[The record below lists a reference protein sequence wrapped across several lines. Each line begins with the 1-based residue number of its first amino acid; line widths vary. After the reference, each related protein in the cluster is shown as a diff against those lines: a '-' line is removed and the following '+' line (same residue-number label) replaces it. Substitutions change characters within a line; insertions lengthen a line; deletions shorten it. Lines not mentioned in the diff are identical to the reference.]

1 MLVTLIKVSDEHI
14 NERLDVVLSSLLN
27 SSRAQVQKMIK
38 DGDVTLFGA
47 KVKASYRIT
56 GSEEFKVI
64 IREKEALDLTPY
76 KLELDVRYEDEY
88 LLVVNKPAGLVV
100 HPSFGHNH
108 QTLVHALLARGDEY
122 SDVNGVFRP
131 GIVHR
136 LDKDTSGL
144 LIVCKNNEV
153 HNKISRLLQKHEITR
168 VIVP

>member
-122 SDVNGVFRP
+122 SDVNGVFRLVLF
-131 GIVHR
+131 IV
-136 LDKDTSGL
+136 
-144 LIVCKNNEV
+144 LIKTQVGFSLFVKIMKCIIRYRAFYKNM
-153 HNKISRLLQKHEITR
+153 K
-168 VIVP
+168 